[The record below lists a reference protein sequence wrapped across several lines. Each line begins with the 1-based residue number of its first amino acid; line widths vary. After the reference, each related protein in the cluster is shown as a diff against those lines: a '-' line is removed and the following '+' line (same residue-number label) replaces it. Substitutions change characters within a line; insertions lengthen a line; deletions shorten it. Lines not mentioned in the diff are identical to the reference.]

1 MPAKLSPGWIAEPDI
16 LKTFIHCNGFTSTS
30 VKMDS
35 MDFRYTDADQV
46 WQTGRGTGMRRR
58 LDSLDTAQKKH
69 ALALLSERTKPY
81 QRYDGY
87 YVEGTALLAVAN
99 R

>member
-1 MPAKLSPGWIAEPDI
+1 
-16 LKTFIHCNGFTSTS
+16 
-30 VKMDS
+30 MDS

-69 ALALLSERTKPY
+69 ALALLAERIKPY
-81 QRYDGY
+81 QRHDGY
-87 YVEGTALLAVAN
+87 YI
-99 R
+99 